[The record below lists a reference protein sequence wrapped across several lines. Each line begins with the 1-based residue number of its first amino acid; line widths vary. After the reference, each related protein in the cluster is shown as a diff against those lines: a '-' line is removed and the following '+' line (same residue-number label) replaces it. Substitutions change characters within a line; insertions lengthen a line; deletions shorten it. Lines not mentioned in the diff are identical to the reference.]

1 MVAQPSK
8 RVEYDFALPPL
19 QLQVGDD
26 SAAPDLAEMD
36 AAATSEDHDSDSIV
50 TPEDSIQK
58 KVRHLLSTVTTH
70 SLTHLLTHSSTHSLT
85 HLFKGKTVDF
95 VRKGKPLK
103 SSNNMRPLD
112 ERDNNS
118 VSKHFRIFVAYQLQ
132 KQEEIKE
139 LRRKIRLE
147 QEEKQQQKDEEEK
160 KRPVRR
166 DKTAVTLVEEAGSE
180 AVVEAA
186 PTPVLNEVAPVEPG
200 PVARDV
206 AKYKEFMLL
215 QFSENDDVASEVAA
229 DEVVA
234 DEVVTHP
241 SDASEEGV
249 VTGPSTASASDIAI
263 PSPPRDDISL
273 LVSCDNSV
281 STPQPVTTPIPRA
294 NSPTHRI
301 TSPTNKKIKSVTT
314 KPKPKP
320 EPRAE
325 FKAPVNYLQS
335 FDSPNFSELITF
347 GFGCSRQEHV
357 LYGMC
362 LDGMCGRR
370 ATHELTALT
379 CNDITRFGGF
389 EVKKSTI
396 PSGVDK
402 SNVSMALSLIDD
414 PTDKISALHMAVYL
428 NDVIAIEKLHHV
440 RGDVNIV
447 MKSNNPL
454 NYSLLHLAVKRR
466 LVETVEALIVT
477 FESCLELDPIDS
489 NGDTPLHIASRY
501 SRTHLLTYLL
511 TYTLTYSLTYSIIE
525 GMVKSR

>member
-1 MVAQPSK
+1 
-8 RVEYDFALPPL
+8 
-19 QLQVGDD
+19 
-26 SAAPDLAEMD
+26 
-36 AAATSEDHDSDSIV
+36 
-50 TPEDSIQK
+50 
-58 KVRHLLSTVTTH
+58 
-70 SLTHLLTHSSTHSLT
+70 
-85 HLFKGKTVDF
+85 
-95 VRKGKPLK
+95 
-103 SSNNMRPLD
+103 MRPLD

-139 LRRKIRLE
+139 LRRKIRLA
-147 QEEKQQQKDEEEK
+147 QEEKQQQKDEGGTSLTHSLTYLLSYLLTHSLTHLEEK
-160 KRPVRR
+160 KRRVRR
-166 DKTAVTLVEEAGSE
+166 DKTAVTFVEEAGSE
-180 AVVEAA
+180 SVVEEA
-186 PTPVLNEVAPVEPG
+186 PTPVLNEVAPVEPD

-215 QFSENDDVASEVAA
+215 QFSENDDVASEVVDDVASA

-241 SDASEEGV
+241 SVTSEEGV
-249 VTGPSTASASDIAI
+249 VTGPSTASASDIVI
-263 PSPPRDDISL
+263 PSGPRDDISL

-281 STPQPVTTPIPRA
+281 STPQPVTAPIPRG
-294 NSPTHRI
+294 NSPTHLI
-301 TSPTNKKIKSVTT
+301 TSPQNKKIKSVTT

-320 EPRAE
+320 RME

-370 ATHELTALT
+370 ATHELTALI

-389 EVKKSTI
+389 EVKKSII

-466 LVETVEALIVT
+466 LVETVEALIIT

-501 SRTHLLTYLL
+501 SLTHSLSHS
-511 TYTLTYSLTYSIIE
+511 LTYSLNY
-525 GMVKSR
+525 